1 MQTGPHSVAD
11 RTPFHGFTG
20 CGGRHRNTPIGGWAK
35 GMPLNT
41 STPFSIEPE
50 ITPERVR
57 IVVWLICDA
66 CSALLVEST
75 PRKTIKQIV
84 GVKNGFD
91 FKVPPEPLR
100 RFTLERLRA
109 LVRDL
114 DIIRIRTG

>member
-1 MQTGPHSVAD
+1 
-11 RTPFHGFTG
+11 
-20 CGGRHRNTPIGGWAK
+20 
-35 GMPLNT
+35 
-41 STPFSIEPE
+41 
-50 ITPERVR
+50 
-57 IVVWLICDA
+57 
-66 CSALLVEST
+66 LVEST